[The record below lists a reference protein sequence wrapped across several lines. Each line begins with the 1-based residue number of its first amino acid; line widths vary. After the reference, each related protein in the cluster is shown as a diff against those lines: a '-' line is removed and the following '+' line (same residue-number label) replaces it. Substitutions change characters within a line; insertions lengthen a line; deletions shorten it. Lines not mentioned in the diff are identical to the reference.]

1 MQFDEY
7 HIYSDG
13 LVKNHQLVE
22 FFMVFVKDDFP
33 SIFLEVDRGCEI
45 KKTFTDRG
53 GVHQIPWRIHGTDIF
68 FLTNLPQKSATNVDS

>member
-1 MQFDEY
+1 MFIFTPIYLGEMIQFDAY

-13 LVKNHQLVE
+13 LVENHQLVE

-45 KKTFTDRG
+45 KKNLHRSGRSSPNPMTD
-53 GVHQIPWRIHGTDIF
+53 PWD
-68 FLTNLPQKSATNVDS
+68 